1 MDDRYW
7 FDNSLSD
14 EADRLRLLEAIADPR
29 SIRLLREL
37 GIGPGWRCAELGAGG
52 GSMARWL
59 ADQVGDTGSVV
70 AVDRDTALLKHLDRR
85 STIEVVESS
94 IEELNLPS
102 ASMDLIHT
110 RNVLMHIDGADEIMA
125 DLVDALRP
133 GGALLV
139 EEADYFPL
147 AGMTSPALFDVTS
160 ALVGKWTWARTI
172 PNTIATLPVA
182 DISVTIDTSMLQGG
196 SPEAAFWTYTLRSV
210 RNRLTD
216 PEQARAHGLPS
227 VTPDTFREAMSCWL
241 TSPFGLH
248 WPQSSVSR
256 AGVIQL
262 GWTRVAHRCG
272 SPADPRPK
280 RRQPGRRRGRAGS
293 ACPSSGSS
301 TARAPA
307 PGVARARVRPPSQ
320 TVESS
325 A

>member
-1 MDDRYW
+1 
-7 FDNSLSD
+7 
-14 EADRLRLLEAIADPR
+14 
-29 SIRLLREL
+29 
-37 GIGPGWRCAELGAGG
+37 
-52 GSMARWL
+52 MARWL

-227 VTPDTFREAMSCWL
+227 VTPDTFREAMKLLADESFWTPLAAVVCVSC
-241 TSPFGLH
+241 
-248 WPQSSVSR
+248 R
-256 AGVIQL
+256 
-262 GWTRVAHRCG
+262 RD
-272 SPADPRPK
+272 PARMDTGRP
-280 RRQPGRRRGRAGS
+280 
-293 ACPSSGSS
+293 
-301 TARAPA
+301 
-307 PGVARARVRPPSQ
+307 
-320 TVESS
+320 
-325 A
+325 